1 MQKGNGKTAQFRCL
15 QGFLIGVLLCF
26 LLGEK
31 VCAESSRDDRQAEA
45 EELVRLYYEARSEGD
60 IQAINRFFE
69 EESRD
74 RNIEILACKE
84 CGVEEYTG
92 LQMDVYPLGQD
103 SDAWLFIVTYELRVK
118 DIEPG
123 LPGIES
129 LEVYSA
135 GESLYLRGENAS
147 DDPYIEQITSITN
160 KEEVINQ
167 VVECNR
173 QFAEAVMENERFW
186 KWAEE
191 LQEKML
197 AMAKEPLAEKVEEG
211 GDTQKEEAETQYYV
225 VRKGDCLW
233 RIAERQMGDGR
244 RWQELY
250 ERNRKSIGGNPDLIL
265 PGEKLEIPG
274 VKQGD

>member
-1 MQKGNGKTAQFRCL
+1 MRKGNGKTAEFRCW

-31 VCAESSRDDRQAEA
+31 VCAESSRNDRQAEA
-45 EELVRLYYEARSEGD
+45 EEIVRLYYEACSEGD
-60 IQAINRFFE
+60 VQAINRLFGE
-69 EESRD
+69 EDQR
-74 RNIEILACKE
+74 RNIIILAGKE
-84 CGVEEYTG
+84 CGVEEYTI
-92 LQMDVYPLGQD
+92 LQIDVYPLNQNP
-103 SDAWLFIVTYELRVK
+103 DAWLFIVTYELRVK
-118 DIEPG
+118 DIEVG

-135 GESLYLRGENAS
+135 GESLYLRGENDS
-147 DDPYIEQITSITN
+147 DDPYIEQIASITN

-167 VVECNR
+167 VAECN
-173 QFAEAVMENERFW
+173 QQLAEAVMENERFW

-191 LQEKML
+191 LQEKMA
-197 AMAKEPLAEKVEEG
+197 AMAKELLTEKAGEG
-211 GDTQKEEAETQYYV
+211 GDTHQEEAETQYYV

-244 RWQELY
+244 RWKELY

-274 VKQGD
+274 DKQGD

>member
-1 MQKGNGKTAQFRCL
+1 MQKGNGKTAEFRCL

-31 VCAESSRDDRQAEA
+31 VCAESYRDDRQAEA
-45 EELVRLYYEARSEGD
+45 EELVRLYYEVRSEGD

-147 DDPYIEQITSITN
+147 DDPYIEQIASITN

-173 QFAEAVMENERFW
+173 QFAEAVMENELFW

-274 VKQGD
+274 AKQGD

>member
-1 MQKGNGKTAQFRCL
+1 MRKGNGKTVEFRCL

-26 LLGEK
+26 LLGAK
-31 VCAESSRDDRQAEA
+31 VCAESSRNDRQAEA
-45 EELVRLYYEARSEGD
+45 EELVRLYYEACSEGD

-74 RNIEILACKE
+74 RNIKILACKE

-118 DIEPG
+118 DIETG
-123 LPGIES
+123 LPGIEL

-147 DDPYIEQITSITN
+147 DDPYIEQIASITN

-167 VVECNR
+167 VVECDR

-211 GDTQKEEAETQYYV
+211 GDTQKEEEETQYYV

-233 RIAERQMGDGR
+233 RIAERQLGDGR

-265 PGEKLEIPG
+265 PGEKLEISG
-274 VKQGD
+274 AKQGD

>member
-1 MQKGNGKTAQFRCL
+1 M

-31 VCAESSRDDRQAEA
+31 VCAESSRNDRQAEA
-45 EELVRLYYEARSEGD
+45 EELVRLYYEACSEGD

-74 RNIEILACKE
+74 RNIKILACKE
-84 CGVEEYTG
+84 CGVEEYTV

-118 DIEPG
+118 DIETG

-135 GESLYLRGENAS
+135 GESLYLREESAS
-147 DDPYIEQITSITN
+147 DDPYIEQITSILS
-160 KEEVINQ
+160 EENVINQ
-167 VVECNR
+167 FVECHQ
-173 QFAEAVMENERFW
+173 QFAAVVKDNAPFW
-186 KWAEE
+186 KWTKE
-191 LQEKML
+191 LQKKRA
-197 AMAKEPLAEKVEEG
+197 AMTKEPLEESSRE
-211 GDTQKEEAETQYYV
+211 GDTRREEAETQYYV

-274 VKQGD
+274 AKQGD

>member
-1 MQKGNGKTAQFRCL
+1 MRKGNGKTAEYRCW

-31 VCAESSRDDRQAEA
+31 VCAESSRNGKQAQA
-45 EELVRLYYEARSEGD
+45 EELVQLYYEACSEGD

-74 RNIEILACKE
+74 RNIKILACKE

-118 DIEPG
+118 DIKPG
-123 LPGIES
+123 LPGIEG
-129 LEVYSA
+129 LVVYSA
-135 GESLYLRGENAS
+135 GESLYLNEAGAS
-147 DDPYIEQITSITN
+147 NDSYIQQISSILN
-160 KEEVINQ
+160 EEDVINQ
-167 VVECNR
+167 FAECNQ
-173 QFAEAVMENERFW
+173 QFAEVVMDNEQFW
-186 KWAEE
+186 KWTEE
-191 LQEKML
+191 LQEKMA
-197 AMAKEPLAEKVEEG
+197 AMAEEPLKENAEEG
-211 GDTQKEEAETQYYV
+211 GDIQQEQAETQYYV

-250 ERNRKSIGGNPDLIL
+250 ERNSKSIGGNPNLIL
-265 PGEKLEIPG
+265 LGEKLEIPG
-274 VKQGD
+274 DKQGD

>member
-1 MQKGNGKTAQFRCL
+1 MRKGNGKTAEFRCW

-31 VCAESSRDDRQAEA
+31 VCAESSRNDRQAEA
-45 EELVRLYYEARSEGD
+45 EEIVRLYYEAHSEGD
-60 IQAINRFFE
+60 IQTINRLFGE
-69 EESRD
+69 ED
-74 RNIEILACKE
+74 QKRNIMILACKE
-84 CGVEEYTG
+84 CGVEEYTV
-92 LQMDVYPLGQD
+92 LQMDVYPLNQD
-103 SDAWLFIVTYELRVK
+103 PDAWLFIVTYELRVK
-118 DIEPG
+118 DIEAG

-129 LEVYSA
+129 LEVYSV
-135 GESLYLRGENAS
+135 GESLYMRGENAS
-147 DDPYIEQITSITN
+147 DDPYIEQIASITN

-167 VVECNR
+167 FAECNQ

-191 LQEKML
+191 LQEKMA
-197 AMAKEPLAEKVEEG
+197 AMAKEPLTEKAGEG
-211 GDTQKEEAETQYYV
+211 GDTQKKEAETQYYV

-233 RIAERQMGDGR
+233 RIAERQMGDSR
-244 RWQELY
+244 RWKELY

-274 VKQGD
+274 DKQGD

>member
-1 MQKGNGKTAQFRCL
+1 M
-15 QGFLIGVLLCF
+15 QGFLIGVFLCF

-31 VCAESSRDDRQAEA
+31 VWAESSRNDRQAEA
-45 EELVRLYYEARSEGD
+45 EEIVRLYYEARSEGD
-60 IQAINRFFE
+60 VQAINRLFGE
-69 EESRD
+69 ED
-74 RNIEILACKE
+74 QKRNIIILAGKE
-84 CGVEEYTG
+84 CGVEEYTV

-103 SDAWLFIVTYELRVK
+103 PDAWLFIVTYELRVK
-118 DIEPG
+118 DIEAG

-147 DDPYIEQITSITN
+147 DDPYIEQIASITN

-167 VVECNR
+167 VAECNQR
-173 QFAEAVMENERFW
+173 FTEAVMENERFW

-191 LQEKML
+191 LQEKL
-197 AMAKEPLAEKVEEG
+197 AAMAKEPLAENAEEG
-211 GDTQKEEAETQYYV
+211 GDIQQEGAETQYYV

-244 RWQELY
+244 RWRELY
-250 ERNRKSIGGNPDLIL
+250 ERNRKSIGGNPNLIL

-274 VKQGD
+274 DKQGD

>member
-1 MQKGNGKTAQFRCL
+1 MRKGNGKTAEFRCL

-31 VCAESSRDDRQAEA
+31 VCAESSQNDRQAEA
-45 EELVRLYYEARSEGD
+45 EEIVRLYYEARSEGD
-60 IQAINRFFE
+60 IQAINRLFGE
-69 EESRD
+69 ED
-74 RNIEILACKE
+74 QKRNIVILAGKE
-84 CGVEEYTG
+84 CGVEEYTV

-103 SDAWLFIVTYELRVK
+103 PDAWLFIVTYESRVK
-118 DIEPG
+118 DIEAG

-147 DDPYIEQITSITN
+147 DDPYIEQIASITS
-160 KEEVINQ
+160 KEEVIDQ
-167 VVECNR
+167 FAECNR
-173 QFAEAVMENERFW
+173 QFTEVVMENERFW
-186 KWAEE
+186 KWTEE
-191 LQEKML
+191 LQEKM
-197 AMAKEPLAEKVEEG
+197 ATMAEAPLAENAEEG
-211 GDTQKEEAETQYYV
+211 GDIQQEQAETQYYV

-250 ERNRKSIGGNPDLIL
+250 ERNSKSIGENPNLIL

-274 VKQGD
+274 NKQGD

>member
-1 MQKGNGKTAQFRCL
+1 M
-15 QGFLIGVLLCF
+15 QGFLIGVFLCF

-31 VCAESSRDDRQAEA
+31 VWAESSRNDRQAEA
-45 EELVRLYYEARSEGD
+45 EEIVRLYYEARSEGD
-60 IQAINRFFE
+60 VQAINRLFGE
-69 EESRD
+69 ED
-74 RNIEILACKE
+74 QKRNIIILAGKE
-84 CGVEEYTG
+84 CGVEEYTV
-92 LQMDVYPLGQD
+92 LQMNVYPLGQD
-103 SDAWLFIVTYELRVK
+103 PDAWLFIVTYELRVK
-118 DIEPG
+118 DIEAG

-147 DDPYIEQITSITN
+147 DDPYIEQIASITN

-167 VVECNR
+167 VAECNQR
-173 QFAEAVMENERFW
+173 FTEAVMENERFW

-191 LQEKML
+191 LQEKL
-197 AMAKEPLAEKVEEG
+197 AAMAKEPLAEKAGEG
-211 GDTQKEEAETQYYV
+211 GDTQQEGAETQYYV

-250 ERNRKSIGGNPDLIL
+250 ERNSKSIGGNPNLIL

-274 VKQGD
+274 DKQGD

>member
-1 MQKGNGKTAQFRCL
+1 MRKGNGKTAEFRCL

-31 VCAESSRDDRQAEA
+31 VCAESSRNDRQAEA
-45 EELVRLYYEARSEGD
+45 EEIVRLYYEARSEGD
-60 IQAINRFFE
+60 IQAINRLFGE
-69 EESRD
+69 ED
-74 RNIEILACKE
+74 QKRNIIILAGKE
-84 CGVEEYTG
+84 CGVEEYTV

-103 SDAWLFIVTYELRVK
+103 PDAWLFIVTYESRVK
-118 DIEPG
+118 DIEAG

-147 DDPYIEQITSITN
+147 DDPYIEQIASITS
-160 KEEVINQ
+160 KEEVIDQ
-167 VVECNR
+167 FVECNR
-173 QFAEAVMENERFW
+173 QFTEVVMENERFW
-186 KWAEE
+186 KWTEE
-191 LQEKML
+191 LQEKMA
-197 AMAKEPLAEKVEEG
+197 AMAEAPLAENAEEG
-211 GDTQKEEAETQYYV
+211 GDIQQEQAETQYYV

-250 ERNRKSIGGNPDLIL
+250 ERNSKSIGENPNLIL

-274 VKQGD
+274 DKQGD